1 MLKVDR
7 SGAHPTWTG
16 MEGRSGRE
24 VPLDDVWVH
33 DNFAPWFIQNVTDCF
48 KHVPAGKAAASP
60 EHRVAQTGLFGGF
73 DLGGVPVAWQQG
85 DNDCCVPYGA
95 ASASDVA
102 QFRDAKGKLLSEHF
116 APLAGM
122 EVADAMMHLH
132 DHVQSSVPGWD
143 AHFLRLPH
151 NPLADRCDGLTLLQ
165 LEDMG
170 GGVAHVVTAVR
181 DLVFDANQPSA
192 VPLSAE
198 GLSSCCLAGDFN
210 SVVRALRLEPGKNAL
225 KAMRRAGREEH

>member
-73 DLGGVPVAWQQG
+73 DLGGVPV
-85 DNDCCVPYGA
+85 
-95 ASASDVA
+95 
-102 QFRDAKGKLLSEHF
+102 
-116 APLAGM
+116 
-122 EVADAMMHLH
+122 
-132 DHVQSSVPGWD
+132 
-143 AHFLRLPH
+143 
-151 NPLADRCDGLTLLQ
+151 
-165 LEDMG
+165 
-170 GGVAHVVTAVR
+170 GVA
-181 DLVFDANQPSA
+181 
-192 VPLSAE
+192 
-198 GLSSCCLAGDFN
+198 
-210 SVVRALRLEPGKNAL
+210 
-225 KAMRRAGREEH
+225 AGRQRLLRPLRRWKYWAEPVTSPAKMAERKPPCPGAGGI

>member
-24 VPLDDVWVH
+24 VPLDDAWVH
-33 DNFAPWFIQNVTDCF
+33 ENFAPWFIQNVTDCF

-60 EHRVAQTGLFGGF
+60 EHRAAQTGLFGGF

-116 APLAGM
+116 APLAGV
-122 EVADAMMHLH
+122 EVADVCLNCSASWRRLSLRKEPGYA
-132 DHVQSSVPGWD
+132 DVALVKHVGQGGEPPRLLVGHRFLNKNGVSS
-143 AHFLRLPH
+143 FR
-151 NPLADRCDGLTLLQ
+151 R
-165 LEDMG
+165 
-170 GGVAHVVTAVR
+170 R
-181 DLVFDANQPSA
+181 DLKRVRS
-192 VPLSAE
+192 
-198 GLSSCCLAGDFN
+198 G
-210 SVVRALRLEPGKNAL
+210 SVVFCMFFHRQRGDETFP
-225 KAMRRAGREEH
+225 RRKRVRHHAA